1 MVIST
6 FLITSKLNNGCL
18 YMNTPRLFQG
28 FVIRFIII
36 GVLLSSVTTCT
47 NRVHIGTAVPQVYVQ
62 KKIPFK
68 VVLVI
73 PDDLNKHECTF
84 WAIREVIFDC
94 GNALNESTVKTIET
108 LFMNVDTVSKITEVS
123 APWDR
128 VLWIEI
134 EEFRLSGSF
143 IENTNAYICMNYNV
157 MDNQNNE
164 TFSSSI
170 TVKRYHSM
178 QREFPLQFIDSS
190 NSLDNEDSDFP
201 LLVVMIPTGEGQ
213 DVWGKNLIEEAIEE
227 LMIKFANEI
236 TDAYEKQLL

>member
-1 MVIST
+1 
-6 FLITSKLNNGCL
+6 
-18 YMNTPRLFQG
+18 MNTPRLFQS
-28 FVIRFIII
+28 FVIRFIMI
-36 GVLLSSVTTCT
+36 GVLLSSITTCA
-47 NRVHIGTAVPQVYVQ
+47 NRVHIGTAVPQMYVQ

-68 VVLVI
+68 VALII

-84 WAIREVIFDC
+84 WAMREVIFDC
-94 GNALNESTVKTIET
+94 GNALNESTVKTIEN
-108 LFMNVDTVSKITEVS
+108 LFVNVETVSEITQVS
-123 APWDR
+123 ASWDHA
-128 VLWIEI
+128 LWIEV

-143 IENTNAYICMNYNV
+143 TENTNAYIRLKYNV

-178 QREFPLQFIDSS
+178 QREFPLQFID
-190 NSLDNEDSDFP
+190 NSTSLNNEEADFP
-201 LLVVMIPTGEGQ
+201 LLVVMIPTGEGP
-213 DVWGKNLIEEAIEE
+213 DVWGKKLIEEAIEE